1 MSLSLLMKNFK
12 NRLGMKELRIGST
25 LAHPHKLF
33 HKLLEKQLQE
43 PGISDGIRRERKEKQ
58 RRKEIGGQTEWQ

>member
-1 MSLSLLMKNFK
+1 MK
-12 NRLGMKELRIGST
+12 GLRIGST

-43 PGISDGIRRERKEKQ
+43 PWISDGIRREREEKQ
-58 RRKEIGGQTEWQ
+58 RRKEISGADRMAVIDAGEAG